1 MELPKRRIVMNA
13 FFKAQF
19 NYCPAIWLFHS
30 CTLNNKINRL
40 LELCVRIIY
49 NDNVSNFAELLYAL
63 AIETCKVLN
72 VCLQK

>member
-49 NDNVSNFAELLYAL
+49 NDNFSNFAELLYAL
-63 AIETCKVLN
+63 AIETCKVPN